1 MPPRI
6 DDVKCN
12 GCGIC
17 DEHCPVDVLRMDE
30 GSGLAFAKYPEECW
44 HCGVCRLDC
53 PTEAID
59 FVFPPQMLLI

>member
-6 DDVKCN
+6 DEEKCN

-30 GSGLAFAKYPEECW
+30 GKGLAFVRYPDECW
-44 HCGVCRLDC
+44 HCGACRLDC

-59 FVFPPQMLLI
+59 FVFPTMMLFS